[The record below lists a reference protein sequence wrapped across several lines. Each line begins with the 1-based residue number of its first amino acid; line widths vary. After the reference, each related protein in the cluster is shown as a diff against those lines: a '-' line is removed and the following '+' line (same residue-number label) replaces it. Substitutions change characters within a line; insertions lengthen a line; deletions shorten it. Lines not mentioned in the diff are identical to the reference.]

1 MKLFFFKKRLSN
13 NVKQVM
19 IHIIMKTATVRDLR
33 LHFPRVEGWLAEG
46 EPVVITKSG
55 KRIAMLTKS
64 GPVPE
69 QSPRS
74 AFAKRFGTPL
84 ARNGKTTNIVQM
96 LMEDRG
102 L

>member
-1 MKLFFFKKRLSN
+1 MFHA
-13 NVKQVM
+13 V
-19 IHIIMKTATVRDLR
+19 MKTASVRDLR
-33 LHFPRVEGWLAEG
+33 LHFPSVERWLAEG
-46 EPVVITKSG
+46 ESVAITKSG

-64 GPVPE
+64 VPE
-69 QSPRS
+69 PEKSPRS

-84 ARNGKTTNIVQM
+84 ARPKNPTNLTQM

>member
-1 MKLFFFKKRLSN
+1 
-13 NVKQVM
+13 VA
-19 IHIIMKTATVRDLR
+19 TALGISARTIEHLKER
-33 LHFPRVEGWLAEG
+33 FVEEGLAEG
-46 EPVVITKSG
+46 ESVAITKSG

-64 GPVPE
+64 VPE
-69 QSPRS
+69 PEKSPRS

-84 ARNGKTTNIVQM
+84 ARPKNPTNLTQM

>member
-1 MKLFFFKKRLSN
+1 MRWNFFRKELSN
-13 NVKQVM
+13 AVKQYM
-19 IHIIMKTATVRDLR
+19 LHSIMKTASVRDLR
-33 LHFPRVEGWLAEG
+33 LHFPLVEGWLAEG

-55 KRIAMLTKS
+55 KRIAMLTKA

-69 QSPRS
+69 KSPRS

-84 ARNGKTTNIVQM
+84 PRQEKTTRIAQT